1 MRQNK
6 NDTETENAS
15 VGGPFNMYRTV
26 SNETNLVAEIP
37 NLTNKES
44 VIIAL
49 GQRKIHFQF

>member
-1 MRQNK
+1 MH
-6 NDTETENAS
+6 
-15 VGGPFNMYRTV
+15 RTV

-49 GQRKIHFQF
+49 GQRKIHFQL

>member
-6 NDTETENAS
+6 NDTETENTS
-15 VGGPFNMYRTV
+15 VGGPLNMHRTV